1 MCVQR
6 FMPYAAVLDHLFHAM
21 TLTEPELLEL
31 RALAADTLGTVA
43 NALGKQA
50 FAVRRDLKE

>member
-1 MCVQR
+1 
-6 FMPYAAVLDHLFHAM
+6 MPYAAVLDHLFHAM